1 MKRVY
6 YFIIIGSIFLIAS
19 CNYAKIAMK
28 QGDYNKAAML
38 SAQKVRQNKK
48 KYTQVDLME
57 KSFAIANK
65 KDMEEIS
72 FLKNQNIP
80 SNIEKIYNLYEGIR
94 KRQSAIK
101 PLLPVYN
108 KFQRR
113 NAIFNFVEV
122 DKELISSK
130 EATIEYLFKKG
141 KIYLDKNNRFD
152 AREAYALFMKVINLN
167 PDYMD
172 VRNLKDQAYHD
183 GQNYVFVKMVNDA
196 RVLLPQDF
204 EDKLLSITTGDLQ
217 TTWTTYDSRRRPS
230 ISYSHNI
237 IIRLQHIDVSP
248 EREHTR
254 EYVEEK
260 EIQVKEYVKDSKGH
274 VLKDTLGKDIYKMVA
289 KKVRCKVTEV
299 EQNKGANVSGLVEF
313 YDKESQQIMKKVPVT
328 STMLWQNFA
337 AKSNGDERALT
348 EETKRRLGNRPM
360 PFPNDLMIL
369 DGAGENLKPKV
380 KDIIAQYFVLVK

>member
-1 MKRVY
+1 
-6 YFIIIGSIFLIAS
+6 
-19 CNYAKIAMK
+19 
-28 QGDYNKAAML
+28 L
-38 SAQKVRQNKK
+38 STQKVRQNKK
-48 KYTQVDLME
+48 KYAQVDLME

-65 KDMEEIS
+65 KDLEEII

-80 SNIEKIYNLYEGIR
+80 SNNETIFNLYEGIR
-94 KRQSAIK
+94 KRQEAIK
-101 PLLPVYN
+101 PLLPIYN

-113 NAIFNFVEV
+113 NALFNFVEI

-130 EATIEYLFKKG
+130 EATVDYYYKKG
-141 KIYLDKNNRFD
+141 IVFLEKNNRFD
-152 AREAYALFMKVINLN
+152 AREAYALFMKVIKLN
-167 PDYMD
+167 PDYKD
-172 VRNLKDQAYHD
+172 VQNLKEQAYRE

-196 RVLLPQDF
+196 RVVLPQDF
-204 EDKLLSITTGDLQ
+204 EDKLLSITTVDLQ
-217 TTWTTYDSRRRPS
+217 TNWTTYDTRRRPS

-237 IIRLQHIDVSP
+237 IIRLQNIDVSP
-248 EREHTR
+248 ERENTR

-274 VLKDTLGKDIYKMVA
+274 VLKDSLGKDIFKMVT

-360 PFPNDLMIL
+360 PFPNNLIIL

>member
-1 MKRVY
+1 MKSFY
-6 YFIIIGSIFLIAS
+6 LFLLPSILVLLFS
-19 CNYAKIAMK
+19 CNASKQAMK
-28 QGDYNKAAML
+28 HGDYSQATAL
-38 SAQKVRQNKK
+38 STQKVQRNKK
-48 KYTQVDLME
+48 KYAQVDVLE

-65 KDMEEIS
+65 KDLEEIS

-80 SNIEKIYNLYEGIR
+80 SNVERIFKLYESIR
-94 KRQSAIK
+94 HRQEAIK
-101 PLLPVYN
+101 PLLPIYN

-113 NAIFNFVEV
+113 NALFTFVDV

-130 EATIEYLFKKG
+130 EATIEYYYKKG
-141 KIYLDKNNRFD
+141 IVYLEKYNRFD
-152 AREAYALFMKVINLN
+152 AREAYGFFMKVIQLN
-167 PDYMD
+167 PDYKE
-172 VRNLKDQAYHD
+172 VQNLKEQAYRD

-196 RVLLPQDF
+196 RVVLPQDF

-217 TTWTTYDSRRRPS
+217 TNWTTYDTRRRPS

-237 IIRLQHIDVSP
+237 IIRLQNIDVSP
-248 EREHTR
+248 EREYTR

-274 VLKDTLGKDIYKMVA
+274 VLKDSLGKDIFKMVT